1 MSIEEIIQSWRRSRA
16 TSRCITDVRV
26 FKKKEGKYS
35 PFPEFL
41 HPSLKKAIEEAGIER
56 LYSHQAEAMRAI
68 HHGENVV
75 IVTPTASGK
84 TLCYNLPVL
93 HSKLTVPGSKALYL
107 FPTKALSQDQMV
119 ELQGLIRRTGE
130 SAATFTYDGDTPHE
144 ARAAIR
150 SQGDIVITNPDMLHT
165 AILPHHTKWL
175 SFFQNLRFVV
185 IDELHSYR
193 GIFGSHMA
201 NVLRRL
207 DRVCRFYG
215 SAPQF
220 ICCSA
225 TIANP
230 KDLAEKLLEREVTL
244 IDQSGSPSSEKS
256 VHLLQPAAGQQGAGD
271 PGEPYPRSQT
281 LSFPLH

>member
-26 FKKKEGKYS
+26 FKKREGKYS

-56 LYSHQAEAMRAI
+56 LYSHQAEAIRAI

-93 HSKLTVPGSKALYL
+93 HSKLTVPVSKALYL

-130 SAATFTYDGDTPHE
+130 SS
-144 ARAAIR
+144 R
-150 SQGDIVITNPDMLHT
+150 
-165 AILPHHTKWL
+165 
-175 SFFQNLRFVV
+175 NLY
-185 IDELHSYR
+185 L
-193 GIFGSHMA
+193 
-201 NVLRRL
+201 
-207 DRVCRFYG
+207 
-215 SAPQF
+215 
-220 ICCSA
+220 
-225 TIANP
+225 
-230 KDLAEKLLEREVTL
+230 
-244 IDQSGSPSSEKS
+244 
-256 VHLLQPAAGQQGAGD
+256 
-271 PGEPYPRSQT
+271 
-281 LSFPLH
+281 